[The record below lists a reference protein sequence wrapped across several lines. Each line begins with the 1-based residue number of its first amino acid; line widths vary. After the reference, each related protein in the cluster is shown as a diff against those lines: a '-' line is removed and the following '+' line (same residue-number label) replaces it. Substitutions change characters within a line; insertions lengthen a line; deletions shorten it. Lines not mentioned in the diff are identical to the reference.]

1 MSNAGLLAA
10 LDSERYPEATAGL
23 RRQMGTG
30 VREGR
35 GSMET
40 YNIYMD
46 ELTTGADLDGE
57 GGYEVQFRVTPNSTD
72 EGDPENNAVLANLNL
87 YDLIDLRDAIQQI
100 IDDVAMQTLEED
112 ETDDVEGIEEELM
125 P

>member
-1 MSNAGLLAA
+1 M
-10 LDSERYPEATAGL
+10 D
-23 RRQMGTG
+23 
-30 VREGR
+30 
-35 GSMET
+35 T

-46 ELTTGADLDGE
+46 ELTTGAELDGE
-57 GGYEVQFRVTPNSTD
+57 GDGSYEVQFRVTPNSTD

-100 IDDVAMQTLEED
+100 IDDVAMQSLEGELG
-112 ETDDVEGIEEELM
+112 DVEEFDEEELA

>member
-1 MSNAGLLAA
+1 M
-10 LDSERYPEATAGL
+10 D
-23 RRQMGTG
+23 
-30 VREGR
+30 
-35 GSMET
+35 T

-46 ELTTGADLDGE
+46 ELTTGAELDGDGE

-72 EGDPENNAVLANLNL
+72 DGDPENNAVLANLNL

-100 IDDVAMQTLEED
+100 IDDVAMQTLEEAL
-112 ETDDVEGIEEELM
+112 EDVEGIEEEELM

>member
-1 MSNAGLLAA
+1 
-10 LDSERYPEATAGL
+10 
-23 RRQMGTG
+23 
-30 VREGR
+30 
-35 GSMET
+35 MET

-46 ELTTGADLDGE
+46 ELTTGAELDGD

-100 IDDVAMQTLEED
+100 IDDVAMQTLEEED
-112 ETDDVEGIEEELM
+112 VEDVEGIEEEEIM

>member
-1 MSNAGLLAA
+1 
-10 LDSERYPEATAGL
+10 
-23 RRQMGTG
+23 
-30 VREGR
+30 
-35 GSMET
+35 MET

-46 ELTTGADLDGE
+46 ELTTGAELDGE
-57 GGYEVQFRVTPNSTD
+57 AGTYEVQFRVVPNSTD

-100 IDDVAMQTLEED
+100 IDDVAMQTLEEED
-112 ETDDVEGIEEELM
+112 LELVEDEEEMM

>member
-1 MSNAGLLAA
+1 
-10 LDSERYPEATAGL
+10 
-23 RRQMGTG
+23 
-30 VREGR
+30 
-35 GSMET
+35 MET

-46 ELTTGADLDGE
+46 ELTTGAETDGE
-57 GGYEVQFRVTPNSTD
+57 GGYEVQFRVAPNSTD

-100 IDDVAMQTLEED
+100 IDDVAMQTLEEED
-112 ETDDVEGIEEELM
+112 FEEGEPIEEEELM